1 MTSIPI
7 PILTL
12 NLLDVKIPNNTELM
26 TIFYNGMRALAEEN
40 KELFERE
47 DIPIDIFHNDR
58 IAYSGIQFTRYR
70 EAASFTA
77 IGEKEVKAIELW
89 YMLFQKSIGNVE
101 QNHQLIGEKYIPCI
115 TEKYQNYKTDNILI
129 KKEIADEIALLKSS
143 FAVRDR
149 LEKYLYGNIKA
160 FLVRVA
166 GMEVSTDDFISV
178 KVKRYSKK
186 GMRNTYH
193 GGKLPAYEID
203 FAVNVYLPQ
212 TLRLGQAVS
221 LGYGD
226 IKHA

>member
-1 MTSIPI
+1 MII

-12 NLLDVKIPNNTELM
+12 HLLDVKIPKSTEMM
-26 TIFYNGMRALAEEN
+26 TAFYNGMRALAEEN
-40 KELFERE
+40 KELFEKE

-58 IAYSGIQFTRYR
+58 IEYSGIQFTRYLG
-70 EAASFTA
+70 AASFTA
-77 IGEKEVKAIELW
+77 IGVKEVRAIELW
-89 YMLFQKSIGNVE
+89 YMLFQKSIGNVD

-115 TEKYQNYKTDNILI
+115 TKKYQNYTTDNILI
-129 KKEIADEIALLKSS
+129 KKEIADEIDLLKSS

-166 GMEVSTDDFISV
+166 GMEIGTDDFISV

-186 GMRNTYH
+186 GIGYTYH
-193 GGKLPAYEID
+193 GGKLSAYEID

-226 IKHA
+226 IKHT